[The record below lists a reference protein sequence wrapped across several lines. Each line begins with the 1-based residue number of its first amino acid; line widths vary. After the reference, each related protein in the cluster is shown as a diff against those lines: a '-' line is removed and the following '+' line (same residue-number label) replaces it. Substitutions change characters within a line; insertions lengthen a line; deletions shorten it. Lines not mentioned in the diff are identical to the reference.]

1 MGTIVL
7 FLLGNKMAFPYPYVG
22 PIALFN
28 NLPIEP
34 QFYQPSRFVISAIS
48 LGTTTIVTTTVNH
61 NYVVGQEVRLLIP
74 SSFGSYQLNEQTG
87 FIISIPASNQF
98 ELNINSSKNV
108 SAFIS
113 SSATTVAQCLAV
125 GDVNMGQTN
134 TGRTNNLTNVPGSF
148 INISP
153 L

>member
-1 MGTIVL
+1 MV
-7 FLLGNKMAFPYPYVG
+7 FPYPYVG
-22 PIALFN
+22 PIAIYN

-48 LGTTTIVTTTVNH
+48 LGQTTTITTTEDN

-74 SSFGSYQLNEQTG
+74 QSFGSYQLNQRKG
-87 FIISIPASNQF
+87 FVISIPADDQF
-98 ELNINSSKNV
+98 ELDINSSMNV
-108 SAFIS
+108 DAFIS
-113 SSATTVAQCLAV
+113 SSATTQAQCVAI
-125 GDVNMGQTN
+125 GDINSGQTN
-134 TGRTNNLTNVPGSF
+134 TGRTNNLTYVPGSF